1 MSSSITPKIIKTMT
15 VLMKILILLSCIATA
30 LAYPVVNFAHVD
42 QSKFRNGGG
51 CSRLRSMIDCPAGE
65 FESVVVKSNVPV
77 VVDFFANWCGPCKV
91 QFYET
96 LFKY

>member
-1 MSSSITPKIIKTMT
+1 MSHRPSPKIIKTKMT

-42 QSKFRNGGG
+42 QSKFRNGGR

-91 QFYET
+91 QFY
-96 LFKY
+96 